1 MGKRGPRRAIN
12 SLLRYRK
19 GYPQPGPMETWLITH
34 DLGTT
39 EEIAAS
45 SALAT
50 IAFARAQDNA
60 LNVARADVRRLL
72 DVAWML
78 HSALDEHDPEFDV
91 LEDTAEMLNE
101 LTAKYPGEPR

>member
-1 MGKRGPRRAIN
+1 MSKRGPRPAIN

-72 DVAWML
+72 
-78 HSALDEHDPEFDV
+78 ALFVDNCGG
-91 LEDTAEMLNE
+91 EDCEDCTLVNE
-101 LTAKYPGEPR
+101 LTAKYWRPDE